1 MRRIGGSEVDIEAS
15 SIFIDVEADY
25 SAIREEVR
33 RLPYGENR
41 GAAKGLQRCVLAPE
55 FVLAEKEEIAPLR
68 ILQMA

>member
-1 MRRIGGSEVDIEAS
+1 MRRIGGSKVDIEAS

-41 GAAKGLQRCVLAPE
+41 GATQGLQRCGLAPE

-68 ILQMA
+68 VLRMA